1 MCANVRECP
10 AITQF
15 DFGQTVADAP
25 SLVEQVGALGKQAR
39 DGVLEGVG
47 AGGTDGVWHATMVSK
62 PSNLRRIAVGE
73 FAT

>member
-47 AGGTDGVWHATMVSK
+47 AGGADGV
-62 PSNLRRIAVGE
+62 
-73 FAT
+73 